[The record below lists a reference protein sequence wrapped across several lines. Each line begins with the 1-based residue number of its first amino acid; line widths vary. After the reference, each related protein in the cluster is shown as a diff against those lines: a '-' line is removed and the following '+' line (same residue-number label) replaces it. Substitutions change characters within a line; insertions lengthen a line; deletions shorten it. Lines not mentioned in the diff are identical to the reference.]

1 MAATNP
7 CPCGWYG
14 DLEHDCSCTSSE
26 RQRYWGRLSGPLLDR
41 IDLQVV
47 MQRVPAEILRQGYG
61 ESGPLAPPESTACVA
76 QRIQAARAQMVQRN
90 PPGTNNHKLNA
101 RDLRE
106 LSEDALSLWEQA
118 MAVRALSAR
127 SGQQLLSVA
136 RTIADLDG
144 DVRVGSSAVA
154 EALTYRSF
162 AP

>member
-1 MAATNP
+1 M
-7 CPCGWYG
+7 
-14 DLEHDCSCTSSE
+14 
-26 RQRYWGRLSGPLLDR
+26 LDR

-47 MQRVPAEILRQGYG
+47 MQRVPAKILRQGYG
-61 ESGPLAPPESTACVA
+61 EGGPHAPPESTACVA

-144 DVRVGSSAVA
+144 DVRGRSSAVA